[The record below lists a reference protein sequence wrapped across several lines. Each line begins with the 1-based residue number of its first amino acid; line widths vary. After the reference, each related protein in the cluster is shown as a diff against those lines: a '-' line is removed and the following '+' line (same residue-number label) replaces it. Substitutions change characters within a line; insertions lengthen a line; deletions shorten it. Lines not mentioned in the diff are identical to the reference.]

1 MELEPVDVAEN
12 TKIWANA
19 HAAEDN
25 PPPKVETIEVG
36 EIETSKMNLK
46 EKSDLL
52 HDVALDAQSDLKE

>member
-1 MELEPVDVAEN
+1 MEPVDVAEN
-12 TKIWANA
+12 TKLWANS
-19 HAAEDN
+19 HPAEDL
-25 PPPKVETIEVG
+25 PPKVQTIEVG